1 MRGMFNR
8 YHPTLTSIP
17 FFAKYNRQLRF
28 AVLFSTLLGLLA
40 GCQPIQPSKVA
51 MPLPTA
57 TPAPS
62 TAQVALALPTPTNTP
77 PSTPQVSANKSINVR
92 SGPGTDYPVIHAL
105 QTGAIA
111 EVVGKNLDES
121 WWQVSLADGTTGWVY
136 ASLVQTQGQIAAVAV
151 VDAPPP
157 PPTATPTQAPTL
169 VVESSP
175 TPSEVVAVATEAPT
189 PQPPTTD
196 APSFRV
202 IEKRLWEVYENGGR
216 LDGES
221 VICGEKRQL
230 VVTVID
236 PNGVRINGVAV
247 QVQYGDKEIFVTG
260 SQGKGDGN
268 AEFVLG
274 SGQDVAVLRDADGRE
289 ANSEVATGLVTRPD
303 VIPFP
308 DLMAAHYCTDQASCE
323 SFVSNRGCYGHY
335 SWTVTFQRNY

>member
-1 MRGMFNR
+1 MFNR
-8 YHPTLTSIP
+8 YYHILTSVH
-17 FFAKYNRQLRF
+17 FFAKTKQTVRF
-28 AVLFSTLLGLLA
+28 ALLLSTLFALLA
-40 GCQPIQPSKVA
+40 GCQPIKSAEVA
-51 MPLPTA
+51 LPLPTA

-62 TAQVALALPTPTNTP
+62 TAQVALALPSPTDTP
-77 PSTPQVSANKSINVR
+77 PSTPQVSASKSINVR
-92 SGPGTDYPVIHAL
+92 SGPGTDYPVINAL
-105 QTGAIA
+105 QTGATA
-111 EVVGKNLDES
+111 EVTGKNLDES
-121 WWQVSLADGTTGWVY
+121 WWQVTLADGTTGWVY
-136 ASLVQTQGQIAAVAV
+136 APLVQAQGPVAAIAV

-157 PPTATPTQAPTL
+157 PATATPTQAPT
-169 VVESSP
+169 VEVENSP
-175 TPSEVVAVATEAPT
+175 TPAEVVAEATAAPT
-189 PQPPTTD
+189 PQPATTD

-202 IEKRLWEVYENGGR
+202 IEKRLWEVYENGGW
-216 LDGES
+216 LNGES

-230 VVTVID
+230 VVTVVD

-247 QVQYGDKEIFVTG
+247 QVQYGAKEIFVTG

-289 ANSEVATGLVTRPD
+289 ASSEVATGLVTRPD

-308 DLMAAHYCTDQASCE
+308 DLIAAHYCTDQTSCE